1 MCGINGIIY
10 GNTNPKIS
18 EIVQMNKAIKHRGP
32 DDEGVLKFQNTI
44 LGHVRLSIQDLSDKG
59 KQPMSNDERYWII
72 YNGEIYNFKEIKKEL
87 QSLGHKFFSKT
98 DTEVILNSYKEWGVK
113 SFDKFNGMWA
123 FAILDK
129 KKSELILSRDRY
141 GVKPCYYYFNKK
153 KFIFSSEIKGIYSSN
168 SDINFDQNKII
179 YSEKYLEGVSSTNF
193 ENVYTVP
200 PGSYFKIDIQ
210 KLTISKLRWWYGL
223 KNIPEININFRQS
236 KEKLKDL
243 LFEATNLRLVSDV
256 KISNSL
262 SGGIDSAIIFS
273 ILNKLDHNEKVD
285 LNPFIYQGDNI
296 TFDQAIDLTKFYNRQ
311 PKIINKVETN
321 FINLSDSLS
330 SIEIP
335 QTYFNQLEIYKK
347 QKANNFKISID
358 GHGADECL
366 GGYSKDLQLF
376 PMFYQNSIIG
386 IYQSLSNIENIE
398 YTNKIIKNY
407 KFIENLKGYNID
419 LKKIFYDE
427 EYFKNK
433 RKSFNKYINSK
444 KINMLSDNLNEDLN
458 ELKYFN
464 LPFQI
469 LYFHANYGHM
479 QWLLN
484 KWDKASMA
492 SSIEIRSPYLDW
504 NFFQFALALPA
515 EYKFNL
521 GKNKYI
527 LREAFKNLLPKS
539 INEDFRK
546 QGLKTTKYKDKE
558 LDIKLI
564 EEGIN
569 QKTFKEEKSWD
580 SKKII
585 SDFYALKTANNQK
598 EKNKIW
604 KIFCLYSLKE
614 GFNKIKSESKKINK
628 NYKENFNLLT
638 E

>member
-1 MCGINGIIY
+1 MCGINGIVY

>member
-1 MCGINGIIY
+1 MCGINGIVY
-10 GNTNPKIS
+10 GNTNPEIS
-18 EIVQMNKAIKHRGP
+18 EIFQMNKAIKHRGP

-311 PKIINKVETN
+311 SKIINKVETN

-376 PMFYQNSIIG
+376 PKYTSMLHMIRLYMF
-386 IYQSLSNIENIE
+386 L
-398 YTNKIIKNY
+398 
-407 KFIENLKGYNID
+407 
-419 LKKIFYDE
+419 
-427 EYFKNK
+427 
-433 RKSFNKYINSK
+433 
-444 KINMLSDNLNEDLN
+444 
-458 ELKYFN
+458 
-464 LPFQI
+464 
-469 LYFHANYGHM
+469 
-479 QWLLN
+479 
-484 KWDKASMA
+484 
-492 SSIEIRSPYLDW
+492 
-504 NFFQFALALPA
+504 
-515 EYKFNL
+515 
-521 GKNKYI
+521 
-527 LREAFKNLLPKS
+527 
-539 INEDFRK
+539 
-546 QGLKTTKYKDKE
+546 
-558 LDIKLI
+558 
-564 EEGIN
+564 
-569 QKTFKEEKSWD
+569 
-580 SKKII
+580 
-585 SDFYALKTANNQK
+585 
-598 EKNKIW
+598 
-604 KIFCLYSLKE
+604 
-614 GFNKIKSESKKINK
+614 
-628 NYKENFNLLT
+628 
-638 E
+638 